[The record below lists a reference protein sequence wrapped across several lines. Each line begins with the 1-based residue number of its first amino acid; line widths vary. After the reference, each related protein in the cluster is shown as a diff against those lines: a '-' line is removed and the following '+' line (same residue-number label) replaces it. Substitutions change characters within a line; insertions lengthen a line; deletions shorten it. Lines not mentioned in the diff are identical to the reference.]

1 MAKQIGNITGKQH
14 SQGYYTWLRLKR
26 NKGAMVGLC
35 FLIFLILLMIF
46 SDVLFDYKTE
56 VIKQH
61 IKERLQ
67 PPSSAHWFGTDE
79 SGRDILARIVHG
91 ARRSVLISMAAVS
104 IATLIGGIFG
114 AIAGYK
120 GGILGEL
127 IMRFMDILL
136 AIPSTLFGLVIVA
149 VLGSSVPNLI
159 IAVSVSTV
167 PKMARILRSS
177 VMTCARADYVE
188 AVRARGAT
196 DTSILIKHILPNAI
210 APLFVQFT
218 VSVGTTIILLSGLSF
233 LGLGIQ
239 PPTPEWGAML
249 SNARTY
255 IMDYSYM
262 CFFPG
267 LAILFTILSLNL
279 LGDGLRDALDPR
291 LK

>member
-1 MAKQIGNITGKQH
+1 MAKRDSITGKQH
-14 SQGYYTWLRLKR
+14 SQAYYTWLRLKR

-46 SDVLFDYKTE
+46 ADVIFDYRSE

-67 PPSSAHWFGTDE
+67 GPSAAHWFGTDE

-91 ARRSVLISMAAVS
+91 ARRSVLISIAAVT
-104 IATLIGGIFG
+104 IATLIGGFFG
-114 AIAGYK
+114 AIAGYTN
-120 GGILGEL
+120 GIQSDL

-149 VLGSSVPNLI
+149 VLGSSIPNLI
-159 IAVSVSTV
+159 IAVSVSTI

-177 VMTCARADYVE
+177 VMACARADYVE
-188 AVRARGAT
+188 AVKARGAKDST
-196 DTSILIKHILPNAI
+196 ILIRHILPNAI

-267 LAILFTILSLNL
+267 LAILLTILSLNL
-279 LGDGLRDALDPR
+279 LGDGLRDALDPK

>member
-1 MAKQIGNITGKQH
+1 MAKRDSITGKQH
-14 SQGYYTWLRLKR
+14 SQAYYTWLRLKR

-46 SDVLFDYKTE
+46 ADVIFDYRSE

-67 PPSSAHWFGTDE
+67 GPSAAHWFGTDE

-91 ARRSVLISMAAVS
+91 ARRSVLISIAAVT
-104 IATLIGGIFG
+104 IATLIGGFFG
-114 AIAGYK
+114 AIAGYTN
-120 GGILGEL
+120 GIQSDL

-149 VLGSSVPNLI
+149 VLGSSIPNLI
-159 IAVSVSTV
+159 IAVSVSTI

-177 VMTCARADYVE
+177 VMACARADYVE
-188 AVRARGAT
+188 AVKARGAKDST
-196 DTSILIKHILPNAI
+196 ILIRHILPNAI

-218 VSVGTTIILLSGLSF
+218 VSVGTTIILLAGLSF

-267 LAILFTILSLNL
+267 LAILLTILSLNL
-279 LGDGLRDALDPR
+279 LGDGLRDALDPK

>member
-1 MAKQIGNITGKQH
+1 MAKRDSITGKQH
-14 SQGYYTWLRLKR
+14 SQAYYTWLRLKR

-46 SDVLFDYKTE
+46 ADVIFDYRSE

-67 PPSSAHWFGTDE
+67 GPSAAHWFGTDE

-91 ARRSVLISMAAVS
+91 ARRSVLISIAAVM
-104 IATLIGGIFG
+104 IATLIGGFFG
-114 AIAGYK
+114 AIAGYTN
-120 GGILGEL
+120 GIQSDL

-149 VLGSSVPNLI
+149 VLGSSIPNLI
-159 IAVSVSTV
+159 IAVSVSTI

-177 VMTCARADYVE
+177 VMACARADYVE
-188 AVRARGAT
+188 AVKARGAKDST
-196 DTSILIKHILPNAI
+196 ILIRHILPNAI

-267 LAILFTILSLNL
+267 LAILLTILSLNL
-279 LGDGLRDALDPR
+279 LGDGLRDALDPK